1 MFTILGDSEQTE
13 LPLGIGR
20 LEGKVDGHVSC
31 HQNLE
36 VDLRALSKRVGTL
49 EKEKSKLYGA
59 GVVLAL
65 IGSGVMWLL
74 SVLKN

>member
-1 MFTILGDSEQTE
+1 MSDNQQTE
-13 LPLGIGR
+13 LLLAIGR
-20 LEGKVDGHVSC
+20 LEGKVDGLVSS

>member
-1 MFTILGDSEQTE
+1 MSDSQQTE
-13 LPLGIGR
+13 LLLAIGR
-20 LEGKVDGHVSC
+20 LEGKVDGLVSS

-36 VDLRALSKRVGTL
+36 VELRALSKHVGTL

>member
-1 MFTILGDSEQTE
+1 MSDSQQTE
-13 LPLGIGR
+13 LLLAIGR
-20 LEGKVDGHVSC
+20 LEGKVDGLVSS

-36 VDLRALSKRVGTL
+36 VDLRALSKRVGSL

-65 IGSGVMWLL
+65 IRSGVMWLL

>member
-1 MFTILGDSEQTE
+1 MFTPMSDSQQTE
-13 LPLGIGR
+13 LLLAIGR
-20 LEGKVDGHVSC
+20 MERKVDGLVSS